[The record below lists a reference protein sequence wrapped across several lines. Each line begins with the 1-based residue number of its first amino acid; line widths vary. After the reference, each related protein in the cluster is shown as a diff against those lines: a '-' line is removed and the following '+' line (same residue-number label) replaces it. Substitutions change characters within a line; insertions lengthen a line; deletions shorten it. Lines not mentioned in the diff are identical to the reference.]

1 MIHPAMVILMGC
13 PANLLDS
20 PPRDGPLPLPGAIVI
35 LSHTALRA
43 PSGMK
48 RDDDCKFRAV
58 IGGEVG
64 DPIGAM
70 EPVPESDPESRKHR
84 VLLRGPMLAL
94 MERDIQI
101 F

>member
-1 MIHPAMVILMGC
+1 
-13 PANLLDS
+13 
-20 PPRDGPLPLPGAIVI
+20 
-35 LSHTALRA
+35 
-43 PSGMK
+43 MK